1 MFDVN
6 DCISNSIDLNYL
18 LGKFVL
24 ELRAVIR
31 IFDKDGYILQKYA
44 NSFAN
49 PLAFL

>member
-31 IFDKDGYILQKYA
+31 IFDKDGYILQT
-44 NSFAN
+44 
-49 PLAFL
+49 AFSVYKVNTG